1 MVIRFF
7 TTAVVV
13 LLAAVAAVVSYR
25 HALEVVTANG
35 ESGLT
40 AYLVPLTIDGAI
52 FASSMVLLDAARRG
66 LPVPALARWTL
77 GLGIL
82 ATLAANVATGWA
94 HGPVGAIVAAWPAVA
109 LVLSYELLMGMIR
122 RGNVPAPVVD
132 ERLVEDVEPGAVDD
146 FEREADRLIASLFGD
161 EVRVPAVPL
170 QLIDSNGS
178 ADQREA
184 GGAPVDEPGVEVQPP
199 YVPES
204 DDPLYPLALSHFLAD
219 VTEGEVPSVRTIKT
233 RMSVGTDRA
242 RKLQA
247 YLGQLVEVAA

>member
-7 TTAVVV
+7 TTVVVV

-35 ESGLT
+35 EAGLT

-52 FASSMVLLDAARRG
+52 FASSMVLLDAARRR
-66 LPVPALARWTL
+66 LPVPKLARWTL

-122 RGNVPAPVVD
+122 RSPGTAATAPLEVAMSD
-132 ERLVEDVEPGAVDD
+132 DD
-146 FEREADRLIASLFGD
+146 FEKAWREVEEILEAAEPV
-161 EVRVPAVPL
+161 EVRVPAVPA
-170 QLIDSNGS
+170 QVVTTS
-178 ADQREA
+178 QHREV
-184 GGAPVDEPGVEVQPP
+184 VDGPEAEVQPP

-204 DDPLYPLALSHFLAD
+204 DDPLYPLALSHFLGD
-219 VTEGEVPSVRTIKT
+219 VAEGEVPSVRTIKT

-242 RKLQA
+242 RRLQA